1 MSSALNNVFGNNIL
15 GLALNVASTFFPPAA
30 LLCSLSNMLIDAVGG
45 AIKQAVDMLMQQSC
59 MPKFIRDCVSDLVD
73 QILPGQK
80 QPSSPEVDDYTEGKY
95 GDFMKQ
101 FSNDLATDLV
111 EKTKESR
118 EELEAAGAGTAGG
131 KSGGKSWLL
140 ALAQAFGKMADAKAK
155 ELTEMG
161 KNINNENPSEMIE
174 YQALTKEF
182 DIMMQTFTNAIKTIG
197 DANAAAVRK

>member
-1 MSSALNNVFGNNIL
+1 MSSALNSVFGNNIL
-15 GLALNVASTFFPPAA
+15 GLALNVASMFFPPAA
-30 LLCSLSNMLIDAVGG
+30 VLGSLSNMLVDAVGG
-45 AIKQAVDMLMQQSC
+45 ALKQAVDTLMKEAGL
-59 MPKFIRDCVSDLVD
+59 PKFIRDAVSDVVD
-73 QILPGQK
+73 KMIPGQK
-80 QPSSPEVDDYTEGKY
+80 KPSSPEVDDFTQDKY
-95 GDFMKQ
+95 GDFMKK
-101 FSNDLATDLV
+101 FSKDLASELV

-118 EELEAAGAGTAGG
+118 EELEAAGSGKAGG
-131 KSGGKSWLL
+131 KSGSKSWLV
-140 ALAQAFGKMADAKAK
+140 ALAEAFGKMADAKSK